1 MPDIIVKQQ
10 PATSLTVQSNST
22 QLLIRQAAANNITVS
37 TSGSS
42 YVLPAAT
49 NSTLGGI
56 IVGSN
61 LTIANGVLSATSAG
75 GGVTAFNNRT
85 GNVTL
90 TANDVSGL
98 AFPLSSNATVTSGE
112 KRVRGVVNNVF
123 NGNGTYYPRDIYGI
137 TRNGT
142 ESGISYEYYIGTGY
156 NGTLNPGSISTSGV
170 AGIAVGFTSVN
181 PAATPDYNQINQCDL
196 TINTLGAYLSYTRR
210 SDVPPFTS
218 GNMITSILGCLQ
230 HSVKLERIGTI
241 GNTFTWTSIEVY
253 DGYIQITGQLKA
265 ISVKEITDQ
274 SEYLTKYAADK
285 LYQPLTRLN

>member
-10 PATSLTVQSNST
+10 PNTSLTVQSNST
-22 QLLIRQAAANNITVS
+22 QIVIRQAAANNITVA
-37 TSGSS
+37 TMGNS

-90 TANDVSGL
+90 TANDTANI
-98 AFPLSSNATVTSGE
+98 AFPLSSNLTVTSGE
-112 KRVRGVVNNVF
+112 SRIRGVVSGTF

-137 TRNGT
+137 TRRGT
-142 ESGISYEYYIGTGY
+142 EANISHEFYIGLGY
-156 NGTLNPGSISTSGV
+156 NGTLTPGSVSTSGA
-170 AGIAVGFTSVN
+170 AGVAVGITSVD
-181 PAATPDYNQINQCDL
+181 PLAASDINQIIQRDL
-196 TINTLGAYLSYTRR
+196 TINSLGAYLSYTTRK
-210 SDVPPFTS
+210 DVPPFTS
-218 GNMITSILGCLQ
+218 GNMAYSILGALQ
-230 HSVKLERIGTI
+230 NYVTLQRFLQANGTAR
-241 GNTFTWTSIEVY
+241 TTSIEVY
-253 DGYIQITGQLKA
+253 DGFIIVRGDLRVA
-265 ISVKEITDQ
+265 SVKEITDQ
-274 SEYLTKYAADK
+274 GAYLTKYAADR

>member
-22 QLLIRQAAANNITVS
+22 QLLIRQAAANNITVA
-37 TSGSS
+37 TTGNS

-98 AFPLSSNATVTSGE
+98 AFPLASNTTVLSGDTLIPNSQFYFYANFPAFYRNMYGISSNIVTSNYTQNSYVGLQTDGLTSALQE
-112 KRVRGVVNNVF
+112 ARPVV
-123 NGNGTYYPRDIYGI
+123 GKYKKLANGT
-137 TRNGT
+137 T
-142 ESGISYEYYIGTGY
+142 
-156 NGTLNPGSISTSGV
+156 
-170 AGIAVGFTSVN
+170 
-181 PAATPDYNQINQCDL
+181 NQIELYFDAGVNFHTTTRLSD
-196 TINTLGAYLSYTRR
+196 NTLVEKIFFFTQSGGLTFGVQNENQFSNLEIYLDR
-210 SDVPPFTS
+210 
-218 GNMITSILGCLQ
+218 ITFDSEFKQANQIL
-230 HSVKLERIGTI
+230 
-241 GNTFTWTSIEVY
+241 NT
-253 DGYIQITGQLKA
+253 
-265 ISVKEITDQ
+265 EILRKGD
-274 SEYLTKYAADK
+274 ADR
-285 LYQPLTRLN
+285 LYQPLVRRN